1 MKHFLFLT
9 LFLTLYTYVSA
20 QFDHTNPADKYDSKK
35 NPYYWKN
42 KLPYPAYWQ
51 QDVAYTIDAEL
62 DDQTDIIHG
71 SETLIYTNNSPDTL
85 KVAYFNLYQN
95 AFNPHSD
102 LHNLTINSTHVKP
115 KYGKYEQQDKNIEV
129 LSLKYEGNLQ
139 NTELQG
145 TILKVF
151 LDKPILPHSKVTF
164 SIQFKTYFDIGS
176 QPRRMKMFIHDGV
189 KHYDA
194 VHWYPRIAVY
204 DRKFKWALDQHLN
217 REFYGDFGSFLVNL
231 TLPHH
236 YIVEATGT
244 LQNKNQVLPPDLRA
258 ALDIKNFKSAIQT
271 PISLIAPE
279 QGKKK
284 TWIYYATNVHDFAWT
299 ADPSYRIGEANWNG
313 IQVIALAM
321 QPNASRWQDAAE
333 FTANI
338 IQVYSVMVGK
348 YAYPKIVVADA
359 RDGMEYPMLTLCGGS
374 SPTYKSLFAHEVGH
388 NWFFGMIGSNETYRP
403 MLDEGFTQ
411 FMEIIAMQ
419 ILHGKYDIRPKYIP
433 YVEKRYEEVEAIYSN
448 AYYSYL
454 WRAKNGYDIQLNT
467 HADDFDGS
475 LRRNGEDRGHT
486 LVYTKTATMLFNL
499 KYVLGDKLFWQGMQ
513 TYFKKWCIAHP
524 YEEDFR
530 QAIIDATKV
539 DLNWFFDQW
548 ITTKKQIDYGI
559 QSVKKMNNNKVKVTL
574 VRKADMEMPLDLMF
588 TTKKED
594 TVYAYIPNRDFVKPF
609 KYPSI
614 KVLPIWRGWGKRL
627 NPTYTFEFEL
637 PAELDNLV
645 IDPEFLLADI
655 DLRDNQLK
663 HKNIIKFE
671 SGVYPDYPDWKHTRT
686 YYRPDI
692 WYNGLTG
699 LQTGIQIK
707 SNYFNT
713 HLFETGIWA
722 NTTLGRFYRYGITD
736 STYKNKI
743 NLVSFRASYS
753 APIRKLDKQI
763 YHFHHAEIRDGLWQ
777 IKEGLRKTFAA
788 VVGSK
793 NYTKVFAYYKIMVR
807 PTDIDNE
814 FLPNPNLWSNNTIN
828 SSIRIGTE
836 KQKLTSWG
844 LIRTNAELVV
854 PGLVAQNN
862 NSYFNT
868 QILLQHNRKKFDIKW
883 RIFGQIGMNN
893 VAESNLYLYGANPE
907 QEFDNQWYRA
917 YMFPES
923 LYVRNQ
929 GKIPAHLQLGGGLN
943 VRGYTRY
950 FVLDENNNLITVG
963 NTGLAT
969 NIELDF
975 VKLLRTRWHSKVPSR
990 LRGRIKWNPYLFY
1003 DAGYITNIIAN
1014 STYVYN
1020 NMPNTRILQ
1029 DAGIG
1034 IAFTLSPP
1042 RGYQSNPF
1050 VLRLDMPFWLSYVPQ
1065 GQNPFQFRWV
1075 IGIGRCF

>member
-1 MKHFLFLT
+1 MKHFFLFI
-9 LFLTLYTYVSA
+9 LFGQFYIAFA
-20 QFDHTNPADKYDSKK
+20 QFDNTNPTHKYDSPQ

-42 KLPYPAYWQ
+42 KLPYPSYWQ

-62 DDQTDIIHG
+62 DDQTDVIQG
-71 SETLIYTNNSPDTL
+71 SETLIYTNNSPDTIR
-85 KVAYFNLYQN
+85 VAYFNLYQN

-102 LHNLTINSTHVKP
+102 LHDLTVNSTHVKP
-115 KYGKYEQQDKNIEV
+115 RYGKYEQQDKNIEV
-129 LSLKYEGNLQ
+129 LSLKYEGNTQ
-139 NTELQG
+139 MTELQG

-164 SIQFKTYFDIGS
+164 ALQFRTYFDIGS
-176 QPRRMKMFIHDGV
+176 QPRRMKMFVHDGV

-236 YIVEATGT
+236 YIVEATGV
-244 LQNKNQVLPPDLRA
+244 LQNKNQVLPTDLRA
-258 ALDIKNFKSAIQT
+258 ALDIKNFKSATQT

-284 TWIYYATNVHDFAWT
+284 TWIYYATNVHDFGFT

-313 IQVIALAM
+313 IQVVALVM
-321 QPNASRWQDAAE
+321 QPNAPRWQDAAE

-348 YAYPKIVVADA
+348 YAYPKMVVADA

-411 FMEIIAMQ
+411 FMEIISMQ
-419 ILHGKYDIRPKYIP
+419 ILHGKYDIRSKYIP
-433 YVEKRYEEVEAIYSN
+433 YVEKRYEEVEAVYSN

-499 KYVLGDKLFWQGMQ
+499 KYVLGDKLFWKGLQE
-513 TYFKKWCIAHP
+513 YFKRWCMAHP

-530 QAIIDATKV
+530 QAMIDATKV
-539 DLNWFFDQW
+539 DLNWFFDEW

-559 QSVKKMNNNKVKVTL
+559 QSVKRTSKNKVKVTL
-574 VRKADMEMPLDLMF
+574 VRKADMEMPLDIMF
-588 TTKKED
+588 TTKKGD
-594 TVYAYIPNRDFVKPF
+594 TVYAYIPNRDFIKPF
-609 KYPSI
+609 KYPNTKI
-614 KVLPIWRGWGKRL
+614 LPIWRGWGKRL
-627 NPTYTFEFEL
+627 HPTYTFEMEL
-637 PAELDNLV
+637 PNELDNLI

-671 SGVYPDYPDWKHTRT
+671 SGVYPDYPDWKHTRS
-686 YYRPDI
+686 YWRPDI

-699 LQTGIQIK
+699 VQTGIQFK

-713 HLFETGIWA
+713 HLFETAIWG
-722 NTTLGRFYRYGITD
+722 NTTIGRFYRYGIND

-743 NLVSFRASYS
+743 NLVAFRVSYS
-753 APIRKLDKQI
+753 APVRKLDKQVF
-763 YHFHHAEIRDGLWQ
+763 HFHHAEIRDGLWQ
-777 IKEGLRKTFAA
+777 IKEGFHKTFAS

-828 SSIRIGTE
+828 SSVRVGTE

-844 LIRTNAELVV
+844 SLKTNAELVV
-854 PGLVAQNN
+854 PGLIAQNN

-868 QILLQHNRKKFDIKW
+868 QILVNLTKKRFDLKW
-883 RIFGQIGMNN
+883 RFFGQIGMNN
-893 VAESNLYLYGANPE
+893 IAESNLYLYGANPE
-907 QEFDNQWYRA
+907 QEYDNRWYRA

-923 LYVRNQ
+923 LYYKNQ
-929 GKIPAHLQLGGGLN
+929 GRTPANVQLGGGLN
-943 VRGYTRY
+943 VRGYARY
-950 FVLDENNNLITVG
+950 FVLDAQNNFITVG

-975 VKLLRTRWHSKVPSR
+975 VKLLRTKWHNKVPYR

-1003 DAGYITNIIAN
+1003 DAGYITNIVSN
-1014 STYVYN
+1014 SSLVYN
-1020 NMPNTRILQ
+1020 SMPNTRILQ
-1029 DAGIG
+1029 DAGLG
-1034 IAFTLSPP
+1034 VAFTLPAP
-1042 RGYQSNPF
+1042 RGYTSSPF
-1050 VLRLDMPFWLSYVPQ
+1050 VLRIDLPFWLSYVPE

-1075 IGIGRCF
+1075 VGIGRCF